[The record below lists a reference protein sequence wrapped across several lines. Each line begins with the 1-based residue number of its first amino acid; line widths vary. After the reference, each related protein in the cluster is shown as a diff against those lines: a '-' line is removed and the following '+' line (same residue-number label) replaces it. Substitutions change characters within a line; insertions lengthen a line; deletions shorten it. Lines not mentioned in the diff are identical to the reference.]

1 MKRVGLREA
10 NQRFSEIVKLVRGGQ
25 EVVVTDRGKPIAVLK
40 PIVSPAGPD
49 GTIHRL
55 EQTGV
60 LRPAAKRTPLPSWTP
75 RPLRGIPISQ
85 TLRDERDES

>member
-40 PIVSPAGPD
+40 PFGSPAGPD
-49 GTIHRL
+49 GAIRRL
-55 EQTGV
+55 EQRGV

-75 RPLRGIPISQ
+75 RSLREIPISQ
-85 TLRDERDES
+85 TLRDGRDES